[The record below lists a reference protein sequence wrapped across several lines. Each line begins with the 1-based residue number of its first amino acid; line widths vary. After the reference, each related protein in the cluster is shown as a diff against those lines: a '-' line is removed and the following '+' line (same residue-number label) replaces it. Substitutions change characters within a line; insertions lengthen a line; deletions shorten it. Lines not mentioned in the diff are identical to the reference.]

1 MILRVL
7 STEWLKI
14 RRKWIWLLVVL
25 GPLGAVGLQVV
36 NYGLRYDYLMSLY
49 ADDLWLGL
57 TRNVNI
63 LMLPSLFIGLAIL
76 ASLTAG
82 IEHQTNAWKQT
93 LALPVTRSSVFVAKF
108 VLTALL
114 LLVSSSLIV
123 IFTLIFGWLLGLE
136 ASPPMTTLL
145 QAAYYP
151 YLAIMPFVALHT
163 GLSTII
169 ANQAVP
175 MTVGIV
181 NLVLATFSL
190 WMPDWMPWIWPHLDN
205 RYDEPLY
212 SVLAGIV
219 TGGLVLLISLVIF
232 VRKDVR

>member
-1 MILRVL
+1 ML

>member
-1 MILRVL
+1 MLRVL

-14 RRKWIWLLVVL
+14 RRKWIWFLVVL

-36 NYGLRYDYLMSLY
+36 NYGLRYDYLMALY
-49 ADDLWLGL
+49 ADDLWHGL

-63 LMLPSLFIGLAIL
+63 MMLPAMFIGLAIL

-93 LALPVTRSSVFVAKF
+93 LALPVSRSAVFLAKF
-108 VLTALL
+108 ILTAVLL
-114 LLVSSSLIV
+114 FVSSTLII
-123 IFTLIFGWLLGLE
+123 IFTIIFGWLLGLE
-136 ASPPMTTLL
+136 MSPPMTTLL

-219 TGGLVLLISLVIF
+219 TGGLVLLTSLVVF